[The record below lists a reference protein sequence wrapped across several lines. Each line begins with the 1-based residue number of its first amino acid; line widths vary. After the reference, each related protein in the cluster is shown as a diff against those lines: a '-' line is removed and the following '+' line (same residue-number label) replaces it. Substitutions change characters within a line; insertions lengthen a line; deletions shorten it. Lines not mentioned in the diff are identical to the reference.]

1 MKNII
6 KLGLILAAFTT
17 ISCTALSVVYIM
29 TKPVIEKHAAEKLA
43 ENLRVVYPDAEEFR
57 DITDEFPDSV
67 NGTTFTTVYL
77 AEISGIP
84 EGIVIEAQGPTYD
97 KSTVL
102 TALTKEGIILN
113 MRVTSTSDTVSLG
126 GKAMNPEF
134 YTQFSG
140 MSASSSFTAGKGI
153 VAISGATITT
163 NGIGAIVKDS
173 CNEGMKYLSALK
185 AEEPQEIL
193 QTEPGEEEIPPSPE
207 EIPEETAV
215 IPGQET
221 SIQAETG
228 R

>member
-6 KLGLILAAFTT
+6 KLGFILAAFTT
-17 ISCTALSVVYIM
+17 ISCTALSVVYIL
-29 TKPVIEKHAAEKLA
+29 TKPVIENHAAEKLA
-43 ENLRVVYPDAEEFR
+43 ENLKIVYPGAEEFK
-57 DITDEFPDSV
+57 DITPDFPDSV

-77 AEISGIP
+77 AEISGKT

-102 TALTKEGIILN
+102 TALSKEGTILN

-126 GKAMNPEF
+126 GKAMKPEF
-134 YTQFSG
+134 YDQFSG
-140 MSASSSFTAGKGI
+140 MASNSDFSAGKGI

-163 NGIGAIVKDS
+163 NGVGAIVKDS

-185 AEEPQEIL
+185 AEESQEIL
-193 QTEPGEEEIPPSPE
+193 QAEPGEEGISPAPE
-207 EIPEETAV
+207 EMPEETAV
-215 IPGQET
+215 ISGQET

>member
-43 ENLRVVYPDAEEFR
+43 ENLRIVYPAAEGFK
-57 DITDEFPDSV
+57 DITAEFPISV
-67 NGTTFTTVYL
+67 NGTIFTTVYL
-77 AEISGIP
+77 AEISGKT

-102 TALTKEGIILN
+102 TAITKEGIILN
-113 MRVTSTSDTVSLG
+113 MRVTSTTDTVSLG
-126 GKAMNPEF
+126 GKAMKPEF
-134 YTQFSG
+134 YNQFSG
-140 MSASSSFTAGKGI
+140 MASNADFSAGKGI
-153 VAISGATITT
+153 TAISGATITT
-163 NGIGAIVKDS
+163 NGIGAIVRDS

-185 AEEPQEIL
+185 AEEPQDIL
-193 QTEPGEEEIPPSPE
+193 QTELKEEEIIPT
-207 EIPEETAV
+207 PEETAD
-215 IPGQET
+215 ISAQET
-221 SIQAETG
+221 SEQTETG

>member
-6 KLGLILAAFTT
+6 KLGFILAAFTT
-17 ISCTALSVVYIM
+17 ISCTALSVVYIL
-29 TKPVIEKHAAEKLA
+29 TKPAIEKHAAEKLA
-43 ENLRVVYPDAEEFR
+43 ENLRIVYPGAEEFK
-57 DITDEFPDSV
+57 DITSDFTDSV

-77 AEISGIP
+77 AEISGKT

-102 TALTKEGIILN
+102 TALSKEGIILN

-126 GKAMNPEF
+126 GKAMKPEF
-134 YTQFSG
+134 YDQFSG
-140 MSASSSFTAGKGI
+140 MVSNSDFSAGKGI

-185 AEEPQEIL
+185 AEGSQEIL
-193 QTEPGEEEIPPSPE
+193 QTEPGEEEIPPS
-207 EIPEETAV
+207 PEETAV